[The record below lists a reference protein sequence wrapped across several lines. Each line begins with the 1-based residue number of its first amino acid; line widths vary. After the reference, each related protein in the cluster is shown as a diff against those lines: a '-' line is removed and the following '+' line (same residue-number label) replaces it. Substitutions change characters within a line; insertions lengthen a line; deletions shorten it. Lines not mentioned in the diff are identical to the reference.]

1 MKSVAPEISEK
12 GSQGT
17 KVTKGSSCMTPCD
30 GSPGSPELTC
40 VPEMRTSIFVPGVSL
55 RFLKVGKISGVL
67 EERGGV
73 RVQQSGFKAQ
83 VFVG

>member
-1 MKSVAPEISEK
+1 
-12 GSQGT
+12 
-17 KVTKGSSCMTPCD
+17 
-30 GSPGSPELTC
+30 
-40 VPEMRTSIFVPGVSL
+40 MRTSIFVPGVSL